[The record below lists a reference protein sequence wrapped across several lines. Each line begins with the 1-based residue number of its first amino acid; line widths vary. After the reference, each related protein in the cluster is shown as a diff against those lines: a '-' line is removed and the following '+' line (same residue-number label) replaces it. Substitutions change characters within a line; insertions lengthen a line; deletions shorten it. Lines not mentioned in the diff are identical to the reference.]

1 MNNVFARPL
10 PSSLNNL
17 SEDFNLF
24 SYLQNSVEEYLPW
37 FFLVMVVMA
46 IFKLAWNNSHRE
58 KMRLEKLKKF
68 IVFFLSKRQMML
80 PLVYTFAAQDQL
92 LDKNALAE
100 ILSIRL
106 QAKNMPFKK
115 NPQARMQLE
124 KTVSR
129 ILFKYFSSLEKN
141 GKIKSNSKFS
151 IVLKDLE
158 FIDEKLVEL
167 QKVYNNEV
175 GIWNSKVIPLRKLL
189 NLSKFEIL
197 R

>member
-10 PSSLNNL
+10 PSNLNNL

-24 SYLQNSVEEYLPW
+24 SYLQNSIEEYLPW
-37 FFLVMVVMA
+37 FFLVMVIMA
-46 IFKLAWNNSHRE
+46 IFKLAWNSLHRE

-80 PLVYTFAAQDQL
+80 PLVYTFATQDQL
-92 LDKNALAE
+92 LDKNALEE
-100 ILSIRL
+100 ILSIRV
-106 QAKNMPFKK
+106 QARNTPFKK

-129 ILFKYFSSLEKN
+129 ILFKYFSDLEKT
-141 GKIKSNSKFS
+141 GKIKSNSKFAS
-151 IVLKDLE
+151 VLKDLE

-175 GIWNSKVIPLRKLL
+175 IIWNSKVIPLRKLF
-189 NLSKFEIL
+189 NLPKYKSL
-197 R
+197 Q

>member
-24 SYLQNSVEEYLPW
+24 SYLKNSVEEYLPW
-37 FFLVMVVMA
+37 FFLFIVIIA
-46 IFKLAWNNSHRE
+46 IFKLALNSLHRE

-80 PLVYTFAAQDQL
+80 PLVYTFATQDQL
-92 LDKNALAE
+92 LDKNALEE

-106 QAKNMPFKK
+106 QAKNMPFKE

-129 ILFKYFSSLEKN
+129 ILFKYFSDLEKT
-141 GKIKSNSKFS
+141 GKIKSNSKFTS
-151 IVLKDLE
+151 VLKDLE

-175 GIWNSKVIPLRKLL
+175 GIWNSKLIPLRQLF
-189 NLSKFEIL
+189 NLPKYKSL
-197 R
+197 Q